1 MLKSSVYYKGPHR
14 KHMSFGK
21 FLNVLKISSVNVHKS
36 GVMCGVVDIFWG
48 YPWWKTW
55 WKKLFSAEYW
65 S

>member
-36 GVMCGVVDIFWG
+36 GVMCGVVDI
-48 YPWWKTW
+48 
-55 WKKLFSAEYW
+55 
-65 S
+65 